1 MKRHTP
7 IISGLVYLIRITPQR
22 GSGVLGTLEL
32 GGEVVFES
40 QFPTYKDAYWTLL
53 EMDGN
58 DFLNASQNLDIP
70 SKGW

>member
-1 MKRHTP
+1 MKGVP
-7 IISGLVYLIRITPQR
+7 ILSGLVYLIRITPQR

-40 QFPTYKDAYWTLL
+40 QFPSYKDAYWALM

-58 DFLNASQNLDIP
+58 EFVEISR
-70 SKGW
+70 S

>member
-1 MKRHTP
+1 MKSVP
-7 IISGLVYLIRITPQR
+7 ILSGLVYLIRITPQR

-40 QFPTYKDAYWTLL
+40 QFPSYKDAYWALM

-58 DFLNASQNLDIP
+58 EFVEISR
-70 SKGW
+70 S